1 MPKKILVN
9 ASYPEEVRVA
19 VVEEGVLADFSI
31 ETSVKGNIKG
41 NIYKGTVIQI
51 EPSFQAAFVD
61 YGGGK
66 NGFLPFDEIHSDF
79 WIRKDF
85 PHKKRAKIQDILR
98 RSQEVLVQVTR
109 EEIGAKGAALS
120 TFLSLPGRYIVLMPG
135 SNSSGVSRKIE
146 NEAQRKKLK
155 EIVNQFDLPE
165 GMGFIVRTAGID
177 RNKKELST
185 DFRYLMRLWETIKT
199 RSKELSTPSLI
210 YQESDVVV
218 KSIREYFATEVK
230 EVILD
235 EEGAYTRAKKFFQ
248 EVMPKYRR
256 RVKLYTDE
264 KPLFSRFQVEQQI
277 EQIYA
282 REVPLKSGGKICIDT
297 TEALVSIDVNSGR
310 VAQAQDIEETAL
322 ITNLEAAD
330 EAARQMRLRDIGGLI
345 VIDFI
350 DMRSTPHKREVEK
363 SLRNAFKKDR
373 AKVDLSRMSRF
384 GIIELSRQRLKSA
397 LSDGVYS
404 TCPYCQ
410 GRGRS
415 RPPSSLAL
423 AVLRKIQEKVTQD
436 DFTRIKG
443 TLHKTVAEY
452 LLNYKRDDLNAIER
466 KYGLQVVIV
475 GEEDVPAEEFHFD
488 FVKKDKPAGASGEK
502 AVAAKQ
508 EGPWYKR
515 LLPTGRAKKDS

>member
-1 MPKKILVN
+1 MAKKILIN

-19 VVEEGVLADFSI
+19 VVEEGVLTDFSI
-31 ETSVKGNIKG
+31 ETSTKENIKG

-66 NGFLPFDEIHSDF
+66 NGFLPSDEIHRDF

-98 RSQEVLVQVTR
+98 RNQEVLVQVTR
-109 EEIGAKGAALS
+109 EGMGNKGAALS
-120 TFLSLPGRYIVLMPG
+120 TYLSLPGRYLVLMPA

-146 NEAQRKKLK
+146 NETQRKKLK
-155 EIVNQFDLPE
+155 EIVSQFDLPE
-165 GMGFIVRTAGID
+165 GMGFIVRTAGVD

-199 RSKELSTPSLI
+199 RSEELAAPSLI

-230 EVILD
+230 EVIID
-235 EEGAYTRAKKFFQ
+235 KEEAYKRAKAFFQ

-256 RVKLYTDE
+256 RVKFYQDE
-264 KPLFSRFQVEQQI
+264 KPLFSRFQIEQQI
-277 EQIYA
+277 EQIYG
-282 REVPLKSGGKICIDT
+282 REVPLSSGGKICIDI
-297 TEALVSIDVNSGR
+297 TEALVAIDVNSGR
-310 VAQAQDIEETAL
+310 VAQAKDIEEAAS
-322 ITNLEAAD
+322 ITNLEAA
-330 EAARQMRLRDIGGLI
+330 EEVARQMRLRDIGGLI

-363 SLRNAFKKDR
+363 TLRNAFKKDR

-384 GIIELSRQRLKSA
+384 GIIELSRQRLKPSLA
-397 LSDGVYS
+397 HGVYTVCQS
-404 TCPYCQ
+404 CQ

-415 RPPSSLAL
+415 RSPYSMAL
-423 AVLRKIQEKVTQD
+423 TVLRTIQEKVTQE
-436 DFTRIKG
+436 DFKMIKG
-443 TLHKTVAEY
+443 TLPMAVAEY

-475 GEEDVPAEEFHFD
+475 GQEDMPAEESQFEFA
-488 FVKKDKPAGASGEK
+488 KTEKDSPAPEGKEDADKREK
-502 AVAAKQ
+502 
-508 EGPWYKR
+508 PWYKR
-515 LLPTGRAKKDS
+515 LLPGKNEKEA